1 MIGDMMTGDDLHR
14 LILSKWGQSFDVQ
27 IRRVQGRLFVQVMW
41 RFLEQA
47 SFPLSEDEYL
57 EQLNAIAEYIN
68 GWGCAEQV
76 ASFIE
81 ATNEKPRLGR
91 AVSIPVE
98 LGERASEW
106 LLGDR

>member
-1 MIGDMMTGDDLHR
+1 MTGDDLHR

-27 IRRVQGRLFVQVMW
+27 IRRVQDRLYVQVMW

-47 SFPLSEDEYL
+47 SFPMSEDEYL
-57 EQLNAIAEYIN
+57 EQLNIIADYIN

-76 ASFIE
+76 TAFIE
-81 ATNEKPRLGR
+81 QTNERPRLGR

-98 LGERASEW
+98 LGARASEW
-106 LLGDR
+106 MIGDR